1 MSFCEVKSYLYE
13 NLKVMILKNGSK
25 GDDVKKLQEKLGV
38 EAIGTF
44 GPKTE
49 AAVKAWQKANG
60 LKDDG
65 IVGDATW
72 SKLFGESAPVATV
85 VKEDVV
91 IPSGGPLKLEKLKG
105 HIPDA
110 VIAQIP
116 ETAAKFNIT
125 NNLRLAH
132 FLSQCGHES
141 GGFKAVS
148 ENLNYS
154 ADGLKKIFGKYF
166 PGNLNESYARQ
177 PEKIAARVYASRMG
191 NGDEASKEGFKF
203 RGRGYIQLTGKANY
217 TNFTKFIGEDC
228 IANPDLV
235 ATKYPLASA
244 AFFFDS
250 NKLWTI
256 CDKGADDA
264 TVTAVTK
271 RVNGGTIGLA
281 DRIKH
286 FKEYY
291 NLLK

>member
-1 MSFCEVKSYLYE
+1 ML
-13 NLKVMILKNGSK
+13 LKVGSK
-25 GDDVKKLQEKLGV
+25 GDDVKKLQEKLGLT
-38 EAIGTF
+38 ADGSF

-49 AAVKAWQKANG
+49 SVVKEWQTKNG
-60 LKDDG
+60 LTADG
-65 IVGDATW
+65 IVGDGTW
-72 SKLFGESAPVATV
+72 SKMFGTTQV

-91 IPSGGPLKLEKLKG
+91 ITPVTGLNIEKLKG

-110 VIAQIP
+110 VITQIP
-116 ETAAKFNIT
+116 ETAKKFNIT
-125 NNLRLAH
+125 SNLRLAH
-132 FLSQCGHES
+132 FLAQCGHES

-154 ADGLKKIFGKYF
+154 ADGLKRTFGKYF
-166 PGNLNESYARQ
+166 PGNLAESYARQ
-177 PEKIAARVYASRMG
+177 PEKIASRVYANRMS

-203 RGRGYIQLTGKANY
+203 RGRGYIQLTGKGNY
-217 TNFTKFIGEDC
+217 TSFTKFIGEDC
-228 IANPDLV
+228 VSNPDLV

-244 AFFFDS
+244 GFFFDS
-250 NKLWTI
+250 NKLWSI

-264 TVTAVTK
+264 TVPAVTK

>member
-1 MSFCEVKSYLYE
+1 
-13 NLKVMILKNGSK
+13 MILKVGSE
-25 GDDVKKLQEKLGV
+25 GADVKKLQEKLGV
-38 EAIGTF
+38 EAIGKF

-60 LKDDG
+60 LKEDG

-72 SKLFGESAPVATV
+72 SKLFGEAKPKAEVI
-85 VKEDVV
+85 KEDVV
-91 IPSGGPLKLEKLKG
+91 IPSGGPLNLEKLKG

-116 ETAAKFNIT
+116 ETAKKFNIT

-141 GGFKAVS
+141 GNFKAVS

-228 IANPDLV
+228 VANPDLV

-250 NKLWTI
+250 NKLWAI
-256 CDKGADDA
+256 CDRGADDA

-271 RVNGGTIGLA
+271 RVNGGTIGLP

>member
-1 MSFCEVKSYLYE
+1 ML
-13 NLKVMILKNGSK
+13 LKNGSK

-65 IVGDATW
+65 VVGDGTW
-72 SKLFGESAPVATV
+72 SKLFGVSAPVVAV

-91 IPSGGPLKLEKLKG
+91 IPSGGPLNLEKLKG
-105 HIPDA
+105 HIPDS

-116 ETAAKFNIT
+116 ETAKKFNIT

-191 NGDEASKEGFKF
+191 NGDETSKEGFKF

-250 NKLWTI
+250 NKLWSI

-271 RVNGGTIGLA
+271 RVNGGTIGLP

>member
-1 MSFCEVKSYLYE
+1 ML
-13 NLKVMILKNGSK
+13 LKNGSK
-25 GDDVKKLQEKLGV
+25 GEDVKKLQEKLGV

-65 IVGDATW
+65 VVGDATW
-72 SKLFGESAPVATV
+72 SKLFGETAPEATV
-85 VKEDVV
+85 IKEDVV
-91 IPSGGPLKLEKLKG
+91 IPSGGPLNIEKLKG
-105 HIPDA
+105 HIPD
-110 VIAQIP
+110 VVLAQIP
-116 ETAAKFNIT
+116 ETAKKFNIT

-132 FLSQCGHES
+132 FLAQCGHES

-148 ENLNYS
+148 GNLNYS

-177 PEKIAARVYASRMG
+177 PEKIASRVYASRMG
-191 NGDEASKEGFKF
+191 NGDETTKEGFKF
-203 RGRGYIQLTGKANY
+203 RGRGYIQLTGKSNY

-228 IANPDLV
+228 VSNPDLV

-250 NKLWTI
+250 NKLWSI

-271 RVNGGTIGLA
+271 RVNGGTIGLV